1 MPQGR
6 GWVAVLGGLLLWGG
20 SGCSVQQQQQVLG
33 AIGTMIPGSKG
44 SSGSTSEAEAAPQ
57 PRVDPERVDAQL
69 VLQTLQR
76 AMTDNPTPFQE
87 CLDRSCHRFTIAM
100 TSSGGKSKRVWS
112 LSVRSLKSGPRNI
125 MRVCC
130 YISGDSRG
138 LSVSPPAG
146 AAAGRGA
153 ETPAPSVRLSTATL
167 PGSVRWVHR
176 ADDTP
181 SSVAGRGAPL
191 ATWARAE
198 KHYSLFPLPGE
209 SEAG

>member
-1 MPQGR
+1 MTQGR

-87 CLDRSCHRFTIAM
+87 CLDNSPCKLALTAHLIRLQKQA
-100 TSSGGKSKRVWS
+100 GGTLELPPIYDRYDLKRG
-112 LSVRSLKSGPRNI
+112 K
-125 MRVCC
+125 
-130 YISGDSRG
+130 
-138 LSVSPPAG
+138 
-146 AAAGRGA
+146 
-153 ETPAPSVRLSTATL
+153 E
-167 PGSVRWVHR
+167 
-176 ADDTP
+176 
-181 SSVAGRGAPL
+181 
-191 ATWARAE
+191 
-198 KHYSLFPLPGE
+198 
-209 SEAG
+209 